1 MAELWAVDGD
11 PNTDGGGGLT
21 PAHGSTV
28 KINNLAVIVNGP
40 DHADPDDI
48 CPIAG
53 PPHCDPMTSSGSGT
67 VSCYGFPV
75 HRKGDTRVCGATTVV
90 VGQSTVKVG

>member
-1 MAELWAVDGD
+1 MAELWAVEGD
-11 PNTDGGGGLT
+11 TNTDGGGGLN
-21 PAHGSTV
+21 AGHGMTV
-28 KINNLAVIVNGP
+28 FIEYKSVIVNGP
-40 DHADPDDI
+40 DHADPDDS
-48 CPIAG
+48 CPVDEV
-53 PPHCDPMTSSGSGT
+53 HCDPMTSSGSGT